1 MIASLTGL
9 VLSSSNGQIVIDV
22 QGVGYL
28 VHSTAQTVASISKG
42 EKVSFHTSLV
52 VREDAWT
59 IFGFENRQE
68 LEVFELLRSVNGVG
82 PKSALSIL
90 NQMSVEQIAQAVSE
104 ESDES
109 FKAVSGIG
117 SKTAKLITL
126 TLAGKLVGSGSK
138 GAALNV
144 SESAVSALVGLGWS
158 ERQSRDALQQV
169 GTNELDEKQLLKAAL
184 QALSKARKG

>member
-1 MIASLTGL
+1 VIASLTGL

-22 QGVGYL
+22 QGVGYV
-28 VHSTAQTVASISKG
+28 VHSRSQTVAAISLG
-42 EKVSFHTSLV
+42 DSVSFFTSLV

-59 IFGFENRQE
+59 LFGFESKQE

-90 NQMSVEQIAQAVSE
+90 NQMSVEQVAQAVSD

-117 SKTAKLITL
+117 TKTAKLITL
-126 TLAGKLVGSGSK
+126 TLAGKLMASGSK
-138 GAALNV
+138 ASTSSI
-144 SESAVSALVGLGWS
+144 SEGAVSALVGLGWS

-169 GTNELDEKQLLKAAL
+169 ATKDMTDKQLLKSAL
-184 QALSKARKG
+184 QVLSKARKG

>member
-1 MIASLTGL
+1 VNS
-9 VLSSSNGQIVIDV
+9 VS
-22 QGVGYL
+22 QGD
-28 VHSTAQTVASISKG
+28 S
-42 EKVSFHTSLV
+42 VSFHTSLV

-59 IFGFENRQE
+59 LFGFENRQE

-90 NQMSVEQIAQAVSE
+90 NQMSVEQIAQAVSD

-126 TLAGKLVGSGSK
+126 TLAGKLMGSGSK
-138 GAALNV
+138 SAV
-144 SESAVSALVGLGWS
+144 SSINESAVSALVGLGWS

-169 GTNELDEKQLLKAAL
+169 ASKDFSDKQLLKAAL
-184 QALSKARKG
+184 QVLSKARKG